1 MADART
7 LLLIADIGGYT
18 KFMNYHRFSLAHAQ
32 DAVARLLETLID
44 AAEPAFKVAKLEGDA
59 VFFYSELPD
68 VSEASLTKL
77 AQRVR
82 AMRHQFG
89 MKQKLMDINRLCI
102 CDACT
107 QVGDLK
113 LKFVSHLGE
122 VAFQRVKK
130 YHELAG
136 MDVIIVHR
144 LLKNSVPVPE
154 YVLMTEPVVENLAA
168 DLRGQVVAHQED
180 LEGVGN
186 TKLAYLDL
194 QEIAKLELPSLQPS
208 WWHKIIGLAGL
219 NVRTWPYLLGLRKP
233 CVDFQNLE
241 SAPSQG
247 LLPPAQPTGSA

>member
-1 MADART
+1 MAEAQT

-32 DAVARLLETLID
+32 DTVGRLLESLID

-82 AMRHQFG
+82 AMRSAFSKMLKTQE
-89 MKQKLMDINRLCI
+89 LDRLCT

-107 QVGDLK
+107 QVGHLK

-122 VAFQRVKK
+122 VAFQRVKR
-130 YHELAG
+130 YNELAG
-136 MDVIIVHR
+136 LDVIVVHR

-154 YVLMTEPVVENLAA
+154 YMLMTEPVADHLAVE
-168 DLRGQVVAHQED
+168 LRAQAVPHEED

-186 TKLAYLDL
+186 TKLHYLDL
-194 QEIAKLELPSLQPS
+194 EAVATLDLEVLRAPAWKRVFALMSKNARSL
-208 WWHKIIGLAGL
+208 
-219 NVRTWPYLLGLRKP
+219 PYLLGLKKP
-233 CVDFQNLE
+233 CVDF
-241 SAPSQG
+241 AHVDPTPPG
-247 LLPPAQPTGSA
+247 LAPPAQSTGSH

>member
-1 MADART
+1 MAEAQT

-32 DAVARLLETLID
+32 DTVGRLLESLID

-82 AMRHQFG
+82 AMRSAFSKMLKTQE
-89 MKQKLMDINRLCI
+89 LDRLCT

-107 QVGDLK
+107 QVGHLK

-122 VAFQRVKK
+122 VAFQRVK
-130 YHELAG
+130 
-136 MDVIIVHR
+136 
-144 LLKNSVPVPE
+144 NSVPVPE
-154 YVLMTEPVVENLAA
+154 YMLMTEPVADHLAVE
-168 DLRGQVVAHQED
+168 LRAQAVPHEED

-186 TKLAYLDL
+186 TKLHYLDL
-194 QEIAKLELPSLQPS
+194 EAVATLDLEVLRAPAWKRVFALMSKNARSL
-208 WWHKIIGLAGL
+208 
-219 NVRTWPYLLGLRKP
+219 PYLLGLKKP
-233 CVDFQNLE
+233 CVDF
-241 SAPSQG
+241 AHVDPTPPG
-247 LLPPAQPTGSA
+247 LAPPAQSTGSH